1 VFAYFLGAALCLVV
15 AAILSAVDAALL
27 NVSHHAVEDA
37 KDEGKRAA
45 VRVERILEDLPT
57 NINVIIFVRNFL
69 EALATVFIALAYNS
83 HYSVGPL
90 MVFLTVI
97 TASVAV
103 FIIAGVSPRTIGKRR
118 SLAVSLNLSWIVRIV
133 LVVLK
138 PLTRILVVLG
148 NLLTPDKVFK
158 DGPFVTS
165 EQLRDLVERASES
178 DVIEDGEREM
188 IQSVFNLSDTAA
200 NEVMVP
206 RTDLITVDAEVTLQ
220 KTLNLFFRSGFSR
233 IPVCGND
240 LDDVRGVAYLK
251 DVARRLHLHPE
262 DADRPIGN
270 LARSVLFVPETK
282 PADDLL
288 RQMQLDSTHLAILI
302 DEYGGTAG
310 LVTIEDIVEEIV
322 GEIEDEYDNG
332 GDELVVA
339 DDGSFII
346 STRMSISDFA
356 EYFDVKIDEDD
367 VNSVGGLLSKLIDRV
382 PIDGSRASIEGLEI
396 EALEGQGRRHRITH
410 VRVTRTDTNIDTAD
424 EATQTAE
431 PAGSGTQE
439 RSETKEED

>member
-1 VFAYFLGAALCLVV
+1 MFAYFLGAALCLVV

-27 NVSHHAVEDA
+27 TVSHHAVEEA
-37 KDEGKRAA
+37 KEEGKRAA
-45 VRVERILEDLPT
+45 VRVEKILADLPT

-83 HYSVGPL
+83 SYSVGPL
-90 MVFLTVI
+90 MVFLTVL

-118 SLAVSLNLSWIVRIV
+118 SLAVSLNLSWVVRIV

-148 NLLTPDKVFK
+148 NLLTPDKVYK

-178 DVIEDGEREM
+178 DIIEDGEREM
-188 IQSVFNLSDTAA
+188 IQSVFNLSDTSA

-206 RTDLITVDAEVTLQ
+206 RTDLITVDAEVGLQ

-233 IPVCGND
+233 IPVCGED

-262 DADRPIGN
+262 DVERPIGS

-332 GDELVVA
+332 DDELVAA
-339 DDGSFII
+339 DDGSFVI

-356 EYFDVKIDEDD
+356 EYFDVRIDEDD

-382 PIDGSRASIEGLEI
+382 PIDGSHASIAGLNI
-396 EALEGQGRRHRITH
+396 EAMEGQGRRHRITH
-410 VRVTRTDTNIDTAD
+410 VRVTRTEDTTTD
-424 EATQTAE
+424 EAMLDAA
-431 PAGSGTQE
+431 AGSPG
-439 RSETKEED
+439 TKEED

>member
-1 VFAYFLGAALCLVV
+1 MYFLGAALCLVI
-15 AAILSAVDAALL
+15 AATLSAVDAALL
-27 NVSHHAVEDA
+27 NVSHHAVEEV
-37 KDEGKRAA
+37 KEEGKRAA
-45 VRVERILEDLPT
+45 VRVEKILADLPT

-69 EALATVFIALAYNS
+69 EALATVFIALAYDS
-83 HYSVGPL
+83 YYSVGPL
-90 MVFLTVI
+90 MVFLTVL

-118 SLAVSLNLSWIVRIV
+118 SLAVCLNLSWVVRIV

-148 NLLTPDKVFK
+148 NLLTPDKVYK

-188 IQSVFNLSDTAA
+188 IQSVFNLSDTSA

-206 RTDLITVDAEVTLQ
+206 RTDLITVDADVSLQ
-220 KTLNLFFRSGFSR
+220 KTMSLFFRSGFSR

-251 DVARRLHLHPE
+251 DVARRLNLHPDE
-262 DADRPIGN
+262 ADRPIGS

-288 RQMQLDSTHLAILI
+288 RQMQLDSTHLAILV

-332 GDELVVA
+332 DDELIA
-339 DDGSFII
+339 EADGSFVI

-356 EYFDVKIDEDD
+356 EYFDVRIDEDD

-382 PIDGSRASIEGLEI
+382 PIDGSHASIEGLNI
-396 EALEGQGRRHRITH
+396 TAMEGQGRRHRITH
-410 VRVTRTDTNIDTAD
+410 VRVTRNADDTA
-424 EATQTAE
+424 EAKTVA
-431 PAGSGTQE
+431 AGSPG
-439 RSETKEED
+439 TKEED